1 MKESLKESLKDALL
15 GGGPIILGLL
25 LAAFL
30 IIATWGCARA
40 DASDNDLLSPGGRG
54 YNSWF
59 DQADQESAERRRLA
73 AERKLLQQKQFAEQ
87 AEKQAREAF
96 KVKVVAQVQKKIK
109 SPVRPKLKKDAPPE
123 AVNYMKS
130 ALKHRVGLID
140 EFIAGLDPKNTTLAA
155 ATKELLALYST
166 VPDIPF
172 PEGAHL
178 EVGMIGIF
186 SGGVKLTQV
195 VNDQEMLVEYSSSRL
210 IPHDRVVG
218 GMGPGAMVIREEQR
232 VSATDSIWIG
242 NRSTKGLV
250 DGRGYYLPDLFYV
263 TGTKRYDTAW
273 GSTCTVLTVEPFN
286 IEEYIERP
294 EEEK

>member
-40 DASDNDLLSPGGRG
+40 DASDDDFLSPGGRG
-54 YNSWF
+54 SWF

-195 VNDQEMLVEYSSSRL
+195 VNDREMLVEYSSSRL
-210 IPHDRVVG
+210 VHSG
-218 GMGPGAMVIREEQR
+218 GSFWSGGTKSILITQEEQR
-232 VSATDSIWIG
+232 VSETDSIWIG
-242 NRSTKGLV
+242 NRSTQGLV
-250 DGRGYYLPDLFYV
+250 DGRGYYLPGLFHV
-263 TGTKRYDTAW
+263 TGTKRYGTAW